1 MKSMAKGRSKKRG
14 KMTREELRILLTEL
28 GLLLFAGV
36 IVIRLL
42 YIQLWERSKYE
53 AMARKQ
59 YVLEIPLE
67 AKRGVIYD
75 RNMNA
80 LVMNEPCISVGL
92 DKRQMEGTSQQY
104 AKRLAPVLGVSA
116 SWLRNRIRS
125 VKGQFVW
132 LRRRMDVEVAARI
145 TALNLPGI
153 RLEKETRRVYPHHE
167 IASHI
172 IGFTDVDNRG
182 IEGVE
187 LEFNELLSG
196 EDGFITIQRDGFGRA
211 VPENVIHRK
220 EPVDGKSLVLTI
232 DYILQTIATEELRNA
247 INLYNAKS
255 GTVVILNPQTG
266 EILAMANEPS
276 YNPNR
281 AGKYSF
287 EARRN
292 RAVTDAY
299 EPGSTFKI
307 VAFAAALENRL
318 KTADDLIFCENGIYT
333 LRGRRIRDTKPHAW
347 LTMQD
352 VLAYSS
358 NIGTVKMALELGEQ
372 RLYDMARKFGFGRET
387 GVALPGETPGIL
399 RPISK
404 WTSFSLASMSIGQ
417 ELACNTLQL
426 AMAYAAVANGGELL
440 KPRIASEVIG
450 PDRRKEPISY
460 RQSVGRVISPETAQQ
475 LKSMLIRTVEKGTGQ
490 AAKIEGLKI
499 AGKTGTAQRPLANGR
514 GYSRDEFVASFVG
527 FFPADRPKYLVLVKL
542 DTDKE
547 HQWGGKTAAPT
558 FKRIVQKIR
567 AYDRAL
573 QSEKALFTHRNGT
586 TDKNGR
592 QAATQELNSI
602 VLPDLTNRQ
611 LSAVKA
617 ILEGLSLKMKA
628 EGSGDFVLNQQP
640 APGTRMHKG
649 QEVVLQ
655 LFEVVAADG
664 YLKMPD
670 VTGLPLRQALSKLSV
685 MGLKPVVYGHGK
697 VIRQKPEP
705 GSQVRTGIR
714 VVVEC
719 EPEVVLPTSV
729 KVGYEQ

>member
-1 MKSMAKGRSKKRG
+1 MAKGRLKKG
-14 KMTREELRILLTEL
+14 SQMSREDVRILLTEI

-116 SWLRNRIRS
+116 NWLRNRIRS

-132 LRRRMDVEVAARI
+132 LRRRLDVEYAARI
-145 TALNLPGI
+145 SALNLPGI

-167 IASHI
+167 VASHI
-172 IGFTDVDNRG
+172 IGFTDVDNKG
-182 IEGVE
+182 IEGIE
-187 LEFNELLSG
+187 LQFNDILSG
-196 EDGFITIQRDGFGRA
+196 KDGFITIQRDGFGRA
-211 VPENVIHRK
+211 VPENVIRRE

-255 GTVVILNPQTG
+255 GTVIILNPQTG

-276 YNPNR
+276 YNPNK
-281 AGKYSF
+281 AGQYSF
-287 EARRN
+287 DARRN

-307 VAFAAALENRL
+307 VPFAAMLENHL
-318 KTADDLIFCENGIYT
+318 KKPDDLMFCENGAFL
-333 LRGRRIRDTKPHAW
+333 LRGRRIRDTKAHAW

-352 VLAYSS
+352 VFAYSS

-372 RLYDMARKFGFGRET
+372 RLYEMARKFGFGRET
-387 GVALPGETPGIL
+387 GIRLPGETPGIL
-399 RPISK
+399 RPISQ
-404 WTSFSLASMSIGQ
+404 WSSFSLASMAIGQ

-426 AMAYAAVANGGELL
+426 AMAYATIANGGELL
-440 KPRIASEVIG
+440 KPRIAREIIEG
-450 PDRRKEPISY
+450 ANRKTPASY
-460 RQSVGRVISPETAQQ
+460 RQSLGRVVSEETAKT
-475 LKSMLIRTVEKGTGQ
+475 LKHMLIQVVENGTGT
-490 AAKIEGLKI
+490 AAKIDGLPI
-499 AGKTGTAQRPLANGR
+499 AGKTGTAQKPLANGR
-514 GYSRDEFVASFVG
+514 GYSQNEFVSSFVG
-527 FFPADRPKYLVLVKL
+527 FFPADQPKYLVLVKL
-542 DTDKE
+542 DTDQQN
-547 HQWGGKTAAPT
+547 QWGGKAAAPT
-558 FKRIVQKIR
+558 FKRIAQKIR
-567 AYDRAL
+567 VYDREL
-573 QSEKALFTHRNGT
+573 QSEKRFTQRNGA
-586 TDKNGR
+586 NGR
-592 QAATQELNSI
+592 KVVTQELNGI
-602 VLPDLTNRQ
+602 ILPDLSNRK
-611 LSAVKA
+611 LSAARA
-617 ILEGLSLKMKA
+617 ILEGLSLKIIT
-628 EGSGDFVLNQQP
+628 EGKGDFVLNQKP
-640 APGTRMHKG
+640 APGARVRKG

-655 LFEVVAADG
+655 LFEAVVSDG
-664 YLKMPD
+664 YMEMPR
-670 VTGLPLRQALSKLSV
+670 VLGLSLREALSKLS
-685 MGLKPVVYGHGK
+685 MLGLSPVVYGHGK
-697 VIRQKPEP
+697 VVRQKPEP
-705 GSQVRTGIR
+705 GSRVRAGIR

-719 EPEVVLPTSV
+719 EPEVVLPTAV